1 MENDYDREDAE
12 FEREKEEGYYQPSKN
27 AEDASTTRDKGNMA
41 IGAIY
46 ALMGSIV
53 AFVIAGYLL
62 DRFLETSPWFIV
74 SGVLLGTIIGF
85 YQFIRISGKNN

>member
-1 MENDYDREDAE
+1 MENDYDREETE
-12 FEREKEEGYYQPSKN
+12 FEREKEEGYYQPAKN

-41 IGAIY
+41 IGAIQ
-46 ALMGSIV
+46 ALMVSIV
-53 AFVIAGYLL
+53 VFITAGYFL

-74 SGVLLGTIIGF
+74 GGVLLGTILGF

>member
-12 FEREKEEGYYQPSKN
+12 FEREKKDGYYQPS
-27 AEDASTTRDKGNMA
+27 ADSAASEETKRKGNMA

-53 AFVIAGYLL
+53 AFIVAGYFL
-62 DRFLETSPWFIV
+62 DRILETSPWFIV
-74 SGVLLGTIIGF
+74 GGIILGTIIGF

>member
-1 MENDYDREDAE
+1 MENDYDREDSE
-12 FEREKEEGYYQPSKN
+12 FEKAKEDGYYQPAADSEANDETK
-27 AEDASTTRDKGNMA
+27 RKGNMA

-53 AFVIAGYLL
+53 AFIVAGFFL
-62 DRFLETSPWFIV
+62 DRVLDTSPWLIV
-74 SGVLLGTIIGF
+74 GGVILGTVIGF